1 MKIAIFGTG
10 YVGLVSGACLAQSGN
25 MITCVD
31 IDKKK
36 IEFIKKGNCPI
47 YEPGLEELL
56 KRNIEDKRLFFT
68 ANSAK
73 AIEEND
79 ILFIAVGTPPKANG
93 EADLGAVFGVA
104 KTIGKQINKPKII
117 VQKSTVPVGTGKEVE
132 RIISKELK
140 KRKKKIKFSVASNPE
155 FLKEGSAVDDFMKPD
170 RVIIGADDK
179 KTIEEL
185 EKIYLPFMRKG
196 YRVIFM
202 NRASAE
208 LTKYAANSM
217 LATRISFI
225 NCMARLAE
233 VVGADIQ
240 MIKEGIGS
248 DSRIGK
254 AFLYPSIGY
263 GGSCFPKDVK
273 ALISTIRKKGIDAG
287 IFESV
292 EKVNYDQK
300 QWFLEKILK
309 FCGNNLKNKKVA
321 VWGLS
326 FKAETDD
333 VREAAALFFCDE
345 FLRRGAKLNV
355 FDPEAM
361 KSFEKTF
368 GKNKAVSYSDN
379 EYEAA
384 KGAEILVVLTEWM
397 QFREPDFPRLK
408 KEMKTPVIFDGR
420 NLYDPANMKEY
431 GFKYFSIGR
440 SA

>member
-25 MITCVD
+25 SITCVD
-31 IDKKK
+31 IDRKK

-56 KRNIEDKRLFFT
+56 KKNIEEKRMLFT
-68 ANSAK
+68 ADSVK
-73 AIEEND
+73 AVREND
-79 ILFIAVGTPPKANG
+79 ILFIAVGTPPKENG
-93 EADLGAVFGVA
+93 EADLGAVFAVA
-104 KTIGKQINKPKII
+104 RTIGKNMDRPKIV
-117 VQKSTVPVGTGKEVE
+117 VQKSTVPVGTGAAVE
-132 RIISKELK
+132 KIIAEELK
-140 KRKKKIKFSVASNPE
+140 KRRKKIKFSVASNPE

-170 RVIIGADDK
+170 RVIIGANDK
-179 KTIEEL
+179 KTVERL
-185 EKIYLPFMRKG
+185 EKIYLPFMRRG
-196 YRVIFM
+196 FRVITM
-202 NRASAE
+202 DRTSAE

-233 VVGADIQ
+233 EVGADIQ
-240 MIKEGIGS
+240 MIREGIGS

-273 ALISTIRKKGIDAG
+273 ALIATFEKNGIDAG

-292 EKVNYDQK
+292 EKVNFDQK
-300 QWFLEKILK
+300 RWFLEKILK
-309 FCGNNLKNKKVA
+309 FCQNDPEDKKIA

-333 VREAAALFFCDE
+333 VRDAASLFFCDE
-345 FLRRGAKLNV
+345 LAKRGAKLKV

-361 KSFEKTF
+361 KSFEKMF
-368 GKNKAVSYSDN
+368 GRNKAVSYAAS
-379 EYEAA
+379 EYDAA
-384 KGAEILVVLTEWM
+384 KGADLLIVLTEWM
-397 QFREPDFPRLK
+397 QFREPDFARLK
-408 KEMKTPVIFDGR
+408 KEMKNPVIFDGR
-420 NLYDPANMKEY
+420 NLYDPAETKKL
-431 GFKYFSIGR
+431 GFKYFAVGR
-440 SA
+440 

>member
-25 MITCVD
+25 TITCVD

-47 YEPGLEELL
+47 YEPGLEELI
-56 KRNIEDKRLFFT
+56 KKNTEEKRLFFT
-68 ANSAK
+68 SNSAK
-73 AIEEND
+73 AIKEND
-79 ILFIAVGTPPKANG
+79 ILFIAVGTPSKNNG
-93 EADLGAVFGVA
+93 EADLSAVFGVA
-104 KTIGKQINKPKII
+104 ETIGKNMDKPKIV
-117 VQKSTVPVGTGKEVE
+117 VQKSTVPVGTGKKVE
-132 RIISKELK
+132 QIISKQLK
-140 KRKKKIKFSVASNPE
+140 KRKKKLRFSVASNPE

-170 RVIIGADDK
+170 RVIIGAEDK
-179 KTIEEL
+179 NTIKEL
-185 EKIYLPFMRKG
+185 QKVYAPFMRKG
-196 YRVIFM
+196 FRVICM

-217 LATRISFI
+217 LATRISLI

-233 VVGADIQ
+233 EVGADIQ

-254 AFLYPSIGY
+254 AFLYASIGY

-273 ALISTIRKKGIDAG
+273 ALISTIKENGIDAG

-292 EKVNYDQK
+292 EKVNKDQK
-300 QWFLEKILK
+300 QWFLEKILN
-309 FCGNNLKNKKVA
+309 FCKNNLKNKRIA
-321 VWGLS
+321 IWGLS

-333 VREAAALFFCDE
+333 VRDAASLFFCDE
-345 FLRRGAKLNV
+345 FIKRGAKLNV

-361 KSFEKTF
+361 KSFEKMF
-368 GKNKAVSYSDN
+368 GKNKAVSYSEN

-384 KGAEILVVLTEWM
+384 KNADFLVVLTEWM
-397 QFREPDFPRLK
+397 QFREPDFARLK

-420 NLYDPANMKEY
+420 NLYVPEDMKEI
-431 GFKYFSIGR
+431 GFKYVSVGR
-440 SA
+440 

>member
-25 MITCVD
+25 TITCVD
-31 IDKKK
+31 IDKEK
-36 IEFIKKGNCPI
+36 IEFIKRGNCPI
-47 YEPGLEELL
+47 YEPGLEELI
-56 KRNIEDKRLFFT
+56 KKNVEEKRLFFSS
-68 ANSAK
+68 NPEK

-79 ILFIAVGTPPKANG
+79 ILMLAVGTPSQDNG
-93 EADLGAVFGVA
+93 EADLSAVFEVA
-104 KTIGKQINKPKII
+104 RTIGKHMVKSKII
-117 VQKSTVPVGTGKEVE
+117 VQKSTVPVGTGKKVE
-132 RIISKELK
+132 QIVSEELK
-140 KRKKKIKFSVASNPE
+140 KRKKKLKFSVASNPE

-170 RVIIGADDK
+170 RVIIGAEDK
-179 KTIEEL
+179 NAIKEL
-185 EKIYLPFMRKG
+185 QKVYAPFMRKG

-233 VVGADIQ
+233 EVEADIQ

-254 AFLYPSIGY
+254 AFLYASIGY

-273 ALISTIRKKGIDAG
+273 ALISTIKENGIDAG
-287 IFESV
+287 IFDSV
-292 EKVNYDQK
+292 EKVNKDQK
-300 QWFLEKILK
+300 QWFLDKILK
-309 FCGNNLKNKKVA
+309 FCDNDLKNKKIA

-333 VREAAALFFCDE
+333 VREAASLFFCNE
-345 FLRRGAKLNV
+345 FIKRGAKLNV

-361 KSFEKTF
+361 KSFKKMF
-368 GKNKAVSYSDN
+368 GKNKSVSYSEN

-384 KGAEILVVLTEWM
+384 KNADFLVVLTEWM
-397 QFREPDFPRLK
+397 QFREPDFARLK

-420 NLYDPANMKEY
+420 NLYVPEDMKEN

-440 SA
+440 

>member
-25 MITCVD
+25 NITCVD

-47 YEPGLEELL
+47 YEPGLEELIQ
-56 KRNIEDKRLFFT
+56 KNTQEKRLFFT
-68 ANSAK
+68 SNSAR
-73 AIEEND
+73 AIKEND
-79 ILFIAVGTPPKANG
+79 ILIIAVGTPPKENG
-93 EADLGAVFGVA
+93 DADLSAVFSVA
-104 KTIGKQINKPKII
+104 ETIGKNMERPKIV
-117 VQKSTVPVGTGKEVE
+117 VQKSTVPVGTGKKVE
-132 RIISKELK
+132 EIIAAELK
-140 KRKKKIKFSVASNPE
+140 KRKKKLRFSVASNPE

-179 KTIEEL
+179 VAIKEL
-185 EKIYLPFMRKG
+185 QKVYAPFMRKG
-196 YRVIFM
+196 FRVITM

-233 VVGADIQ
+233 EVGADIQ
-240 MIKEGIGS
+240 MIRDGIGS

-254 AFLYPSIGY
+254 AFLHSSIGY

-273 ALISTIRKKGIDAG
+273 ALVATMKENGIDAG

-300 QWFLEKILK
+300 HWFLGKILK
-309 FCGNNLKNKKVA
+309 FFEDDLKNKKIA
-321 VWGLS
+321 IWGLS

-333 VREAAALFFCDE
+333 VRDAAALFFADE
-345 FLRRGAKLNV
+345 LIQRGAKLNV

-361 KSFEKTF
+361 KSFEKMF
-368 GKNKAVSYSDN
+368 GKNKALKYAQS

-384 KGAEILVVLTEWM
+384 CGADFLLILTEWM
-397 QFREPDFPRLK
+397 QFREPDFDRLK
-408 KEMKTPVIFDGR
+408 KEMKSPVIFDGR
-420 NLYDPANMKEY
+420 NLYDPLDMKKS
-431 GFKYFSIGR
+431 GFKYFAVGR
-440 SA
+440 

>member
-31 IDKKK
+31 IDRKK

-47 YEPGLEELL
+47 YEPGLEDLL
-56 KRNIEDKRLFFT
+56 KKNIEDKRLFFT
-68 ANSAK
+68 ADAAK
-73 AIEEND
+73 AIKEND
-79 ILFIAVGTPPKANG
+79 IIFIAVGTPPKENG
-93 EADLGAVFGVA
+93 EADLSAVFGVA
-104 KTIGKQINKPKII
+104 ETIGKNMDKPKIV
-117 VQKSTVPVGTGKEVE
+117 VQKSTVPVGTGKKVE
-132 RIISKELK
+132 RIIAEELK
-140 KRKKKIKFSVASNPE
+140 KRKKKLRFSVASNPE

-179 KTIEEL
+179 STIEEL
-185 EKIYLPFMRKG
+185 EKVYLPFMRKG
-196 YRVIFM
+196 YRVILM

-225 NCMARLAE
+225 NSMARLAE

-273 ALISTIRKKGIDAG
+273 ALIATFETNEIDAG

-292 EKVNYDQK
+292 EKVNKDQK

-309 FCGNNLKNKKVA
+309 FCKNDFKNKKIA
-321 VWGLS
+321 IWGLS

-333 VREAAALFFCDE
+333 VRDAAALFFCDE
-345 FLRRGAKLNV
+345 LIKGGAKLNV

-361 KSFEKTF
+361 KTFEKMF
-368 GKNKAVSYSDN
+368 GKSEAVKYAEN

-384 KGAEILVVLTEWM
+384 KSADFLIVLTEWM
-397 QFREPDFPRLK
+397 QFREPDFEKLK
-408 KEMKTPVIFDGR
+408 KEMKAPVIFDGR
-420 NLYDPANMKEY
+420 NLYVPEDMKEA
-431 GFKYFSIGR
+431 GFKYFSVGR
-440 SA
+440 

>member
-1 MKIAIFGTG
+1 MKLAIFGTG

-25 MITCVD
+25 TITCVD

-47 YEPGLEELL
+47 YEPGLEELIQ
-56 KRNIEDKRLFFT
+56 KNTEEKRLFFT
-68 ANSAK
+68 SNSKK
-73 AIEEND
+73 AIEDND
-79 ILFIAVGTPPKANG
+79 ILFIAVGTPAKESG
-93 EADLGAVFGVA
+93 EADLSAVFGVA
-104 KTIGKQINKPKII
+104 ETIGKNMNKPKIV
-117 VQKSTVPVGTGKEVE
+117 VQKSTVPVGTGKKVE
-132 RIISKELK
+132 EIISEELK
-140 KRKKKIKFSVASNPE
+140 KRKKKLKFSVASNPE

-170 RVIIGADDK
+170 RVIIGADDE
-179 KTIEEL
+179 KTKEEL
-185 EKIYLPFMRKG
+185 EKMYLPFMRKG

-233 VVGADIQ
+233 EVGADIQ

-273 ALISTIRKKGIDAG
+273 ALIATVKDNGVDAG

-309 FCGNNLKNKKVA
+309 FFQNNLKNKKIA

-333 VREAAALFFCDE
+333 VRDAAALFFCDE
-345 FLRRGAKLNV
+345 FAKRGAKLNV

-361 KSFEKTF
+361 KTF
-368 GKNKAVSYSDN
+368 GQSFRKNKAVSYADN

-384 KGAEILVVLTEWM
+384 KGADFLVVLTEWM
-397 QFREPDFPRLK
+397 QFREPDFERLK

-420 NLYDPANMKEY
+420 NLYDPQTLKKI
-431 GFKYFSIGR
+431 GFKYFSVGR
-440 SA
+440 

>member
-1 MKIAIFGTG
+1 MRIAIFGTG

-25 MITCVD
+25 TITCVD

-47 YEPGLEELL
+47 YEPGLEELIR
-56 KRNIEDKRLFFT
+56 KNTEEKRLFFT
-68 ANSAK
+68 SNSKK
-73 AIEEND
+73 AIEDND
-79 ILFIAVGTPPKANG
+79 ILFVAVGTPPKENG
-93 EADLGAVFGVA
+93 EADLSAVFGVA
-104 KTIGKQINKPKII
+104 ETIGKNMNKPKIV
-117 VQKSTVPVGTGKEVE
+117 VQKSTVPVGTGKKVE
-132 RIISKELK
+132 QIISKELK
-140 KRKKKIKFSVASNPE
+140 KRKKKLKFSVASNPE

-170 RVIIGADDK
+170 RVIIGADDE
-179 KTIEEL
+179 KTKEEL
-185 EKIYLPFMRKG
+185 EKTYLPFMRKG

-233 VVGADIQ
+233 EVGADIQ

-273 ALISTIRKKGIDAG
+273 ALISTIKENKIDAG

-292 EKVNYDQK
+292 EKVNHEQK

-309 FCGNNLKNKKVA
+309 FCKNNLKNRKIA
-321 VWGLS
+321 VWGLA

-333 VREAAALFFCDE
+333 VRDAAALFFCDE
-345 FLRRGAKLNV
+345 LAKRGAKLSI

-361 KSFEKTF
+361 KTFEKSF
-368 GKNKAVSYSDN
+368 GKNKAVSYAEN
-379 EYEAA
+379 EYEAVKEA
-384 KGAEILVVLTEWM
+384 DFLLVLTEWM
-397 QFREPDFPRLK
+397 QFRDPDFERLK
-408 KEMKTPVIFDGR
+408 KEMKTPVVFDGR
-420 NLYDPANMKEY
+420 NLYDPADMKKN

-440 SA
+440 

>member
-25 MITCVD
+25 HVTCVD
-31 IDKKK
+31 IDRKK

-56 KRNIEDKRLFFT
+56 QKNMEEKRLFFT

-73 AIEEND
+73 AIKEND
-79 ILFIAVGTPPKANG
+79 IIFIAVGTPPQENG
-93 EADLGAVFGVA
+93 DADLSAVFSVA
-104 KTIGKQINKPKII
+104 ETVGKNMEKPKIV
-117 VQKSTVPVGTGKEVE
+117 VQKSTVPVGTGKRVE
-132 RIISKELK
+132 QIIAAELK
-140 KRKKKIKFSVASNPE
+140 KRKKKLKFSVASNPE

-170 RVIIGADDK
+170 RVIIGADDG
-179 KTIEEL
+179 KTIEKL
-185 EKIYLPFMRKG
+185 EKIYLPFMRRG
-196 YRVIFM
+196 FRVITM

-225 NCMARLAE
+225 NAMARLAE
-233 VVGADIQ
+233 EVGADIQ
-240 MIKEGIGS
+240 MIRDGIGS

-254 AFLYPSIGY
+254 SFLYPSIGY

-273 ALISTIRKKGIDAG
+273 ALISTIKENGIDAG

-292 EKVNYDQK
+292 EKVNKEQK

-309 FCGNNLKNKKVA
+309 YFKNDFKNKKIA
-321 VWGLS
+321 VWGLA

-333 VREAAALFFCDE
+333 VRDAAALFFCDE
-345 FLRRGAKLNV
+345 LAKRGAKLSV
-355 FDPEAM
+355 FDPKAM
-361 KSFEKTF
+361 KTFEKSF
-368 GKNKAVSYSDN
+368 RKNKAVSYVEN

-384 KGAEILVVLTEWM
+384 KGADFLLILTEWM
-397 QFREPDFPRLK
+397 QFREPDFARLK
-408 KEMKTPVIFDGR
+408 KEMKHPVIFDGR
-420 NLYDPANMKEY
+420 NLYDPRDMREY
-431 GFKYFSIGR
+431 GFKYFSVGR
-440 SA
+440 

>member
-1 MKIAIFGTG
+1 MRIAIFGTG

-25 MITCVD
+25 TITCVD

-47 YEPGLEELL
+47 YEPGLEELI
-56 KRNIEDKRLFFT
+56 KKNTEEKRLFFT
-68 ANSAK
+68 SNSAK
-73 AIEEND
+73 AIKEND
-79 ILFIAVGTPPKANG
+79 ILFIAVGTPPKENG
-93 EADLGAVFGVA
+93 EADLSAVFGVA
-104 KTIGKQINKPKII
+104 ETIGRNMDKPKII
-117 VQKSTVPVGTGKEVE
+117 VQKSTVPVGTGKKVE
-132 RIISKELK
+132 KIVSEELK
-140 KRKKKIKFSVASNPE
+140 KRKEKLKFSVASNPE

-170 RVIIGADDK
+170 RVIIGADDE
-179 KTIEEL
+179 KTKEEL
-185 EKIYLPFMRKG
+185 EKMYLPFMRKG

-233 VVGADIQ
+233 EVGADIQ

-273 ALISTIRKKGIDAG
+273 ALISTIKENGVDAG

-292 EKVNYDQK
+292 EKVNNDQK
-300 QWFLEKILK
+300 HWFLEKILK
-309 FCGNNLKNKKVA
+309 FFKNNLKDKKIA

-333 VREAAALFFCDE
+333 VRDAAALFFCDE
-345 FLRRGAKLNV
+345 LAKRGAKLNV

-361 KSFEKTF
+361 KTFERSF
-368 GKNKAVSYSDN
+368 GKNKSVSYAEN

-384 KGAEILVVLTEWM
+384 KNADFLLVLTEWM
-397 QFREPDFPRLK
+397 QFREPDFDRLK
-408 KEMKTPVIFDGR
+408 KEMKHPVVFDGR
-420 NLYDPANMKEY
+420 NLYDPLDMKEA
-431 GFKYFSIGR
+431 GFKYFAVGR
-440 SA
+440 

>member
-31 IDKKK
+31 IDHKK

-47 YEPGLEELL
+47 YEPGLEELIQ
-56 KRNIEDKRLFFT
+56 KNIEEKRLFFMS
-68 ANSAK
+68 NSAK
-73 AIEEND
+73 AVKEND
-79 ILFIAVGTPPKANG
+79 ILLIAVGTPPKENG
-93 EADLGAVFGVA
+93 NADLSAVFSVA
-104 KTIGKQINKPKII
+104 ETIGKTMEKSKIV
-117 VQKSTVPVGTGKEVE
+117 VQKSTVPVGTGKKVE
-132 RIISKELK
+132 QIISGELK
-140 KRKKKIKFSVASNPE
+140 KRKKKLKFSVASNPE
-155 FLKEGSAVDDFMKPD
+155 FLKEGNAVEDFMKPD
-170 RVIIGADDK
+170 RVIIGADDE
-179 KTIEEL
+179 KTIREL

-233 VVGADIQ
+233 EVGADIQ
-240 MIKEGIGS
+240 MIRDGIGS

-254 AFLYPSIGY
+254 DFLYPSIGY

-273 ALISTIRKKGIDAG
+273 ALISTIKENGVDAG

-292 EKVNYDQK
+292 EKVNDDQK
-300 QWFLEKILK
+300 KWFLDKILK
-309 FCGNNLKNKKVA
+309 FFKNNIKDKKIA
-321 VWGLS
+321 ILGLS

-333 VREAAALFFCDE
+333 VRDAAALFFSDE
-345 FLRRGAKLNV
+345 LIQRGAKLNV

-361 KSFEKTF
+361 KTFEKMF
-368 GKNKAVSYSDN
+368 GKNKAIRYSKN

-384 KGAEILVVLTEWM
+384 KNADGLVILTEWM
-397 QFREPDFPRLK
+397 QFREPDFERLR
-408 KEMKTPVIFDGR
+408 KEMKNPVIFDGR
-420 NLYDPANMKEY
+420 NLYDPKNMKKN

-440 SA
+440 